1 MLQNP
6 QLMQSILEN
15 DPQYKEMVKQHP
27 EIKGMLNDPTT
38 LSMLND
44 PQVLNS
50 AINMANRSNGPAI
63 GTMSGTTGNFPRPG
77 SSS

>member
-15 DPQYKEMVKQHP
+15 DPQYSQLIKEHP
-27 EIKGMLNDPTT
+27 EIKGMLSDPTT

-44 PQVLNS
+44 PQIINS
-50 AINMANRSNGPAI
+50 ALNMVNRSNGVPI
-63 GTMSGTTGNFPRPG
+63 GTMSGNIGNFPRPG
-77 SSS
+77 